1 MWRIYNIGTC
11 GNTSFALNSD
21 QNSCILITCDN
32 TYTMESKDEFAFV
45 DIFVHPIPLSFGI
58 NITCNL
64 LKVIKGILV
73 ANVACDLN
81 LIIKTI

>member
-1 MWRIYNIGTC
+1 
-11 GNTSFALNSD
+11 
-21 QNSCILITCDN
+21 
-32 TYTMESKDEFAFV
+32 MESKDEFAFV